1 MQENETKLERKIKFS
16 PWRRTRCITTQ
27 ENETKLEMK
36 IKLSPWRRTSRW
48 EARRQ
53 SSSYSWD
60 IACKPSS
67 ARIALCVIFKFN
79 LQKPFWNLNLLLTV
93 GCFGFGG
100 APIPCLSLHIGHGL
114 SQDFMKISIF
124 LPSIL
129 RLSSGCFVWIPIP
142 ISIHLFVDI
151 VQKFLNLRHLIS
163 L

>member
-1 MQENETKLERKIKFS
+1 M
-16 PWRRTRCITTQ
+16 Q

-67 ARIALCVIFKFN
+67 ARIALCVIFKSN

-114 SQDFMKISIF
+114 SQELMRISI
-124 LPSIL
+124 LLLSIIYFEIIIWMGCVNFNTNL
-129 RLSSGCFVWIPIP
+129 NSLVCRYRTEVSKSPTFNKFINTRL
-142 ISIHLFVDI
+142 
-151 VQKFLNLRHLIS
+151 
-163 L
+163 